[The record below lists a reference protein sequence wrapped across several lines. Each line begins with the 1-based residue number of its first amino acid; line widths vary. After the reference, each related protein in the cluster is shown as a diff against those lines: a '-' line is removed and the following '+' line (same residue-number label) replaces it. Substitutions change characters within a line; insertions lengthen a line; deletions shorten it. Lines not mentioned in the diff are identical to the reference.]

1 MIKLREL
8 RNEREGSILR
18 GDNKTKAW
26 GIPAGKSHKSYL
38 VSYRTIT
45 PDSALAQHWEKL
57 KSRDKEQQKYN
68 SKAGKKKK
76 GSFFFVGE
84 RGQRTH
90 RPIPHHSLM
99 VINL

>member
-8 RNEREGSILR
+8 RNEREGSSLR

-26 GIPAGKSHKSYL
+26 GIHAGKSHKSYL

-57 KSRDKEQQKYN
+57 KSRDKEQQKCN
-68 SKAGKKKK
+68 SKAGKKKREFLFCGGK
-76 GSFFFVGE
+76 GAE
-84 RGQRTH
+84 
-90 RPIPHHSLM
+90 HSWANTTPFLDGH
-99 VINL
+99 